1 MMTPD
6 KTIHSQSINQCS
18 LSKILH
24 FKNMIFWDAR
34 RYTVNYF
41 DSPFEIEPL
50 KNHIIHQNLKEKPYK
65 SPGKDF
71 KILGVNNKTGLFDA
85 YIEKG
90 ENLKQPYKQVKN
102 GFLVYNPYR
111 VNVGSIGIKTK
122 KHRHRYISPAY
133 VIFSCKQ
140 ALKPEFLYLIF
151 KTNQLNRMIRNN
163 TSGSVRQNF
172 SFSRLG
178 EMNIPVPDKETQDQL
193 VHHYNDLQ
201 SWADRGEN
209 QARALEQEIEDYLM
223 KTLGIK
229 IKTLETRE
237 GLQFIGYKSF
247 GNRVWS
253 VDHCLNPKTVMED
266 FKESKY
272 PLVKFG
278 EILKSFQYGI
288 SEKSSIKEPGVPII
302 RMNNIIDSELILDN
316 IKYLQS
322 PFCGPGHLLNKG
334 DLLFNRTNSKEL
346 VGKTAVFD
354 KEGTYTFASYLI
366 RIRLLAEKANVYF
379 INYLFNSKIMRRQ
392 IHMVSRQNLGQANV
406 NSKELKNFLVPL
418 PPLEIQRSIALN
430 IKKLKIRIKHLKKGA
445 EQLRSEAIKM
455 FEDELYN

>member
-1 MMTPD
+1 M
-6 KTIHSQSINQCS
+6 KRI
-18 LSKILH
+18 H
-24 FKNMIFWDAR
+24 FKNMISWDVKK
-34 RYTVNYF
+34 YIDDYF
-41 DSPFEIEPL
+41 HSPFAIEPL
-50 KNHIIHQNLKEKPYK
+50 KNHIIQQILDERPYETTGKE
-65 SPGKDF
+65 F

-85 YIEKG
+85 YIKKG
-90 ENLKQPYKQVKN
+90 KNLKQPYKQVKN
-102 GFLVYNPYR
+102 GFLVFNPYR

-151 KTNQLNRMIRNN
+151 KTNQFNKMIRNN

-193 VHHYNDLQ
+193 VLHYNDLQ
-201 SWADRGEN
+201 SWANRGEN
-209 QARALEQEIEDYLM
+209 QAGALELEIEDYLM
-223 KTLGIK
+223 KTLGIQ
-229 IKTLETRE
+229 IKAVETQE
-237 GLQFIGYKSF
+237 GLQFLGYKNF
-247 GNRVWS
+247 GKGGWS
-253 VDHCLNPKTVMED
+253 VDHCLNQKTIMED
-266 FKESKY
+266 FKKSKY

-278 EILKSFQYGI
+278 EISKSFQYGI
-288 SEKSSIKEPGVPII
+288 SEKSSIQEPGVPII
-302 RMNNIIDSELILDN
+302 RMKNIIDSELILDD

-322 PFCGPGHLLNKG
+322 PLCSPRYLLNKG

-366 RIRLLAEKANVYF
+366 RVRLLEKKANVCF

-418 PPLEIQRSIALN
+418 PPLTIQRSIALT

-445 EQLRSEAIKM
+445 EKLRSEAIKM

>member
-1 MMTPD
+1 MSDD
-6 KTIHSQSINQCS
+6 KIIHNQSINQSS

-24 FKNMIFWDAR
+24 FKNMIFWDVKK
-34 RYTVNYF
+34 YMDDYF

-50 KNHIIHQNLKEKPYK
+50 KNHIIEQNLKENPFE
-65 SPGKDF
+65 SPGKEF
-71 KILGVNNKTGLFDA
+71 KILGLNNKTGLFDA
-85 YIEKG
+85 YIKKG
-90 ENLKQPYKQVKN
+90 KNLKQPYKWVKN
-102 GFLVYNPYR
+102 GFMVFNPYR
-111 VNVGSIGIKTK
+111 VNVGSIGIKTG
-122 KHRHRYISPAY
+122 KHQHRYISPAY
-133 VIFSCKQ
+133 VIFSCRE
-140 ALKPEFLYLIF
+140 ALKPEFLYLTF
-151 KTNQLNRMIRNN
+151 KTNQFNQMIRNN

-201 SWADRGEN
+201 SWANRGEN

-223 KTLGIK
+223 KTLGIQ
-229 IKTLETRE
+229 IKPVETRE
-237 GLQFIGYKSF
+237 GLRFIGYKGF
-247 GNRVWS
+247 GNMVWS
-253 VDHCLNPKTVMED
+253 VDHCLNQKTIMED

-278 EILKSFQYGI
+278 EISKSFQYGI
-288 SEKSSIKEPGVPII
+288 SEKSSIQEPGVPII
-302 RMNNIIDSELILDN
+302 RMRNIIDSELILDD

-322 PFCGPGHLLNKG
+322 SFCGPEHLLNKG

-366 RIRLLAEKANVYF
+366 RVRLLAEKANVYF
-379 INYLFNSKIMRRQ
+379 INYLFNSKIMRKQ
-392 IHMVSRQNLGQANV
+392 IHTVSRQNLGQANV
-406 NSKELKNFLVPL
+406 NSKELKNLLVPL
-418 PPLEIQRSIALN
+418 PPLEIQRRIALN